1 VTAGSTRPAS
11 YHPPVP
17 SDSPFISFGGNAED
31 VVLHRALRDVASGRY
46 VEIGA
51 DSPTDGSL
59 TRALHD
65 RGWSGLAIVS
75 DEAAVE
81 EFRRLRPGDTALRGS
96 AADVGALLDEH
107 LPAGGDLHV
116 LAVSAAGA
124 ERDVL
129 AGVDLARRR
138 PWVLVVA
145 ASGPDAHDWESLVLD
160 ANYEFCLFDGVSR
173 FYVAAE
179 CADRLRPALGSPAN
193 VADDFVPH
201 RWHALEQE
209 LTATREEL
217 AEVRAAHEEAVEE
230 LVRWRGTVLARW
242 SDAVGSS
249 VGASAGSAGRG
260 SHEVVRLREE
270 LEAIR
275 STVSWRVTAP
285 LRALQTRRL
294 REWR

>member
-1 VTAGSTRPAS
+1 
-11 YHPPVP
+11 VP
-17 SDSPFISFGGNAED
+17 SDHPFISFGGNAED

-46 VEIGA
+46 VEIGPG
-51 DSPTDGSL
+51 SPTDGSL

-65 RGWSGLAIVS
+65 RGWSGLAVAF
-75 DEAAVE
+75 DEALVG
-81 EFRRLRPGDTALRGS
+81 EFSRLRPRDTAVHGS
-96 AADVGALLDEH
+96 ATDAGALVAEH
-107 LPAGGDLHV
+107 LREGEDLHV

-129 AGVDLARRR
+129 AGVDLGRWR

-145 ASGPDAHDWESLVLD
+145 ASGPDADGWEALVLD
-160 ANYEFCLFDGVSR
+160 AGYELCLFDGVSR

-179 CADRLRPALGSPAN
+179 CADRLRPALSSPAG

-209 LTATREEL
+209 LAAARAEL

-270 LEAIR
+270 LDAIR

-285 LRALQTRRL
+285 LRALQHRRL

>member
-1 VTAGSTRPAS
+1 VTARPTRHAS

-17 SDSPFISFGGNAED
+17 SDSPFISFGGSAED
-31 VVLHRALRDVASGRY
+31 VVLHRALRNVASGRY
-46 VEIGA
+46 VEVGA
-51 DSPTDGSL
+51 GSPTEGSL

-65 RGWSGLAIVS
+65 RGWSGLAIEP
-75 DEAAVE
+75 DEGVVE
-81 EFRRLRPGDTALRGS
+81 KFRRLRPRDT
-96 AADVGALLDEH
+96 VVQGAPTGAGAFLDER
-107 LPAGGDLHV
+107 LRPGEDLHV
-116 LAVSAAGA
+116 MAVHAAGA

-129 AGVDLARRR
+129 VGVGLDRWR
-138 PWVLVVA
+138 PWVLVVVA
-145 ASGPDAHDWESLVLD
+145 AGPDADGWEGLVLG
-160 ANYEFCLFDGVSR
+160 AGYEFCLYDGVSR

-179 CADRLRPALGSPAN
+179 CADRLRPELSSPAN

-209 LTATREEL
+209 LTAAREEL
-217 AEVRAAHEEAVEE
+217 ARVRSAHEEAVEE

-242 SDAVGSS
+242 SDAVGTS

-275 STVSWRVTAP
+275 STVSWRITAP